1 MNGYVEAGYS
11 VVLATLALYAGRLVL
26 RRRTLERW
34 LPEQQRERMR
44 EGQSDGVPPDS
55 PVAGLSS
62 DEPGRPGGTVA
73 G

>member
-11 VVLATLALYAGRLVL
+11 LVLAALALYAGRLVL

-34 LPEQQRERMR
+34 LPERGEHP
-44 EGQSDGVPPDS
+44 GDATSLDA
-55 PVAGLSS
+55 AGSGAPA
-62 DEPGRPGGTVA
+62 DEPEGAGGTVD